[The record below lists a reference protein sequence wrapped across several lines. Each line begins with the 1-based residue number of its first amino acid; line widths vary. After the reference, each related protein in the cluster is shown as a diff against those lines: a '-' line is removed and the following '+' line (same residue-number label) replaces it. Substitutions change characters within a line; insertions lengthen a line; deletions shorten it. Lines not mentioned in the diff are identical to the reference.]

1 MTEETK
7 NLDVVNFTNVDI
19 HDFEG
24 MWGGETTLIKAGE
37 TRQFP
42 KFLAEH
48 YCKHLVD
55 RILLRSG
62 LVWTD
67 AALRKPYEDKI
78 LGKVVVEVAK
88 VKVVEKAPEEL
99 KETPKEFEGV
109 PKEDKPV
116 FNQPKKRGRKP
127 KVV

>member
-1 MTEETK
+1 MTDELK
-7 NLDVVNFTNVDI
+7 NLSVVNFTNVDN

-24 MWGGETTLIKAGE
+24 MWGGQTTLIKAGE

-55 RILLRSG
+55 RILLRGG

-78 LGKVVVEVAK
+78 LGKVVVEAK
-88 VKVVEKAPEEL
+88 EVKVVEKAPVVEQRQV
-99 KETPKEFEGV
+99 TEFEGK
-109 PKEDKPV
+109 PKEEPKAE
-116 FNQPKKRGRKP
+116 PKKRGRKP

>member
-24 MWGGETTLIKAGE
+24 MWGGQTTLIKAGE

-78 LGKVVVEVAK
+78 LGKVAIEVGKVEIK
-88 VKVVEKAPEEL
+88 KEAPKEEI

-109 PKEDKPV
+109 PKEEPKV
-116 FNQPKKRGRKP
+116 EPKKRGRKP

>member
-1 MTEETK
+1 MTDETK
-7 NLDVVNFTNVDI
+7 SLDVVNFTNVDN
-19 HDFEG
+19 HDFQG

-67 AALRKPYEDKI
+67 AALRKPYEEKI
-78 LGKVVVEVAK
+78 LGKVVVEIEK
-88 VKVVEKAPEEL
+88 LEIKEKAPEEP
-99 KETPKEFEGV
+99 KETPKEFEGI
-109 PKEDKPV
+109 PKEETKPA
-116 FNQPKKRGRKP
+116 PKRRGRKP